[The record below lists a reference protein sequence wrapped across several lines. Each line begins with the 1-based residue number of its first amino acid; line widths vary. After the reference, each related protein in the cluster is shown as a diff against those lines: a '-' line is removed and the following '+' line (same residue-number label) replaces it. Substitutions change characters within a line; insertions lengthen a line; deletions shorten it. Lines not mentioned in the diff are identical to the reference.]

1 MWTLQSLLDYCNQHD
16 IDVFEDCDTPEPI
29 DLNLL
34 KSHIMLRCGLLQP
47 IYGEPLLFQMQTKM
61 WFAANQWRMDHLV
74 KMLLADYSPAENIYE
89 HDHWEEQ
96 HSGTDSDGG
105 TESLLHGETHTQSGN
120 DTLAHGE
127 THTLSGNDTLQHGET
142 HTQSGNDTLQH
153 GETHTQSGN
162 DTLAHGETHTLSGND
177 TLGHG
182 ETHTLSGTDSD
193 ADTTGTE
200 HTVSAYN
207 ASGYQADSKDQKSG
221 SITTTYGKVDTASG
235 TDTTTYGKTDTASG
249 TDTTTYGKTDTASGT
264 DTTTYGKTDTASGS
278 DTTTYGRTD
287 TASGTDT
294 TTYGKTDTAS
304 GTDTT
309 TFGKTFTHGEKI
321 EYTRDRNGNVGV
333 KSSSDL
339 MQEEINLLERFNVY
353 DLLASWYEKDLMIQV
368 Y

>member
-1 MWTLQSLLDYCNQHD
+1 MWTLQSLMDYCNQRD
-16 IDVFEDCDTPEPI
+16 IDIFEGCETPEPI
-29 DLNLL
+29 DINLL

-47 IYGEPLLFQMQTKM
+47 IYGEPLIFKMQTKM
-61 WFAANQWRMDHLV
+61 WFAANQWRMVHLCN
-74 KMLLADYSPAENIYE
+74 MLLAKYNPSENIFE
-89 HDHWEEQ
+89 HDHWEED
-96 HSGTDSDGG
+96 HSGTDEEGG
-105 TESLLHGETHTQSGN
+105 DQTFE
-120 DTLAHGE
+120 HGE
-127 THTLSGNDTLQHGET
+127 THTLSGDDTFE
-142 HTQSGNDTLQH
+142 
-153 GETHTQSGN
+153 
-162 DTLAHGETHTLSGND
+162 HGETHTLSGDD
-177 TLGHG
+177 TFEHGETHTLSGQDDLTHG
-182 ETHTLSGTDSD
+182 ETHTLSGTDT
-193 ADTTGTE
+193 DTDSTGTE

-207 ASGYQADSKDQKSG
+207 ASTYQPDSMDQKSG
-221 SITTTYGKVDTASG
+221 SIDHDYGKTDTASGTDTQEYGKVDTASG

-249 TDTTTYGKTDTASGT
+249 T
-264 DTTTYGKTDTASGS
+264 

-339 MQEEINLLERFNVY
+339 MQEELNLLERFNVY

>member
-1 MWTLQSLLDYCNQHD
+1 MWTLQSLLDYCNQRD
-16 IDVFEDCDTPEPI
+16 IDIFEGCEVPEPI

-47 IYGEPLLFQMQTKM
+47 IYGEPLLFQLQNKM
-61 WFAANQWRMDHLV
+61 WFASNQWRMNHLV

-89 HDHWEEQ
+89 HDHWVEA
-96 HSGTDSDGG
+96 HTGTDTDGG
-105 TESLLHGETHTQSGN
+105 TQSLLHGETHTQSGN
-120 DTLAHGE
+120 DTL
-127 THTLSGNDTLQHGET
+127 Q
-142 HTQSGNDTLQH
+142 
-153 GETHTQSGN
+153 
-162 DTLAHGETHTLSGND
+162 HGETHTLSGND

-182 ETHTLSGTDSD
+182 ETHTLSGTDTD
-193 ADTTGTE
+193 TDTTGTE

-207 ASGYQADSKDQKSG
+207 SSGYQSDSKDQKSG
-221 SITTTYGKVDTASG
+221 SVTTTYGKTDTASG

-264 DTTTYGKTDTASGS
+264 DTTTYGKTDTASGT
-278 DTTTYGRTD
+278 DTTTYGKTDTASGTDTTTYGKTDTASGTDTTTYGKTD

-309 TFGKTFTHGEKI
+309 TFGKTFTHGEQI

-339 MQEEINLLERFNVY
+339 MQEELNLLERFNVY